1 MQRRLL
7 LAGLP
12 AAAIWRSR
20 AARARP
26 HPVVAE
32 LFTSQSCNSCPPAD
46 ALLLELIRDQP
57 DVLALSFHVTYW
69 DRLGWKDRFSLRA
82 ATERQRRYAAQL
94 REGRYP
100 GQVYTPQM
108 VIQGQRDA
116 VGSDRAAVLAELRA
130 APAAAGV
137 ALVLEAHASEAVV
150 EIGPGGATA
159 WLIGFDARHETEIRA
174 GENGGRRLAYGHVV
188 RSLTSLPLQLGARP
202 RQAVPRGAGERVAVL
217 VQGADGAIL
226 AAASA

>member
-12 AAAIWRSR
+12 AATILRSR
-20 AARARP
+20 AARARS

-46 ALLLELIRDQP
+46 ALLIELIRDRP
-57 DVLALSFHVTYW
+57 EVLALSFHVTCW

-108 VIQGQRDA
+108 VIQGRRDA
-116 VGSDRAAVLAELRA
+116 VGSERAAVLAELRA
-130 APAAAGV
+130 APAASGVDV
-137 ALVLEAHASEAVV
+137 ALEANTGEAMV

-159 WLIGFDARHETEIRA
+159 WLVGFDPRHETEIRS
-174 GENGGRRLAYGHVV
+174 GENGGRRLAHGNVV
-188 RSLTSLPLQLGARP
+188 RSITWLPLTQAGRM
-202 RQAVPRGAGERVAVL
+202 RQSMPRGAGERVAVL
-217 VQGADGAIL
+217 VQGADGGML